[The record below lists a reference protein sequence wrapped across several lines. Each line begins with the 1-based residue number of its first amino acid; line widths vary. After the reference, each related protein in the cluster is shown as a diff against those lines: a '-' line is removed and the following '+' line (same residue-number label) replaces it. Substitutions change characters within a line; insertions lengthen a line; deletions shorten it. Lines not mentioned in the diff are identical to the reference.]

1 MLKEAESLLALEP
14 DDNNRLAN
22 LCGQFDENLRY
33 IETNISVNHTIV
45 INNVWPRSGWEI
57 KRSITGTRT
66 MPLNKYL

>member
-33 IETNISVNHTIV
+33 IETNISVNDNNSNHNHN
-45 INNVWPRSGWEI
+45 ININTS
-57 KRSITGTRT
+57 ST
-66 MPLNKYL
+66 